1 MDLVGSARSNVS
13 RAPDR
18 PNTSA
23 SVNDGAGLPSKV
35 ELDLKSSA
43 QDLWLARARQHTTD
57 SYAGIPM
64 AQFPED
70 LRTYE
75 HLLWQVRANVVIEL
89 GTWSGAS
96 ALWFRD
102 RLQTMHAYGR
112 VASPRVISVDLDQ
125 REAVAAVAA
134 VDPVY
139 EETITFL
146 EGDVRDQTL
155 PEQVAHQVPEHARC
169 LVVEDSAHVYETTYA
184 ALLGFA
190 RFVPVG
196 GYLVVED
203 GCVDVEEM
211 RLDDSWPRGVLPA
224 VADWLASPEG
234 KRFRVRRDLELYGMS
249 CHPGGFLQRAR

>member
-1 MDLVGSARSNVS
+1 VS
-13 RAPDR
+13 RSPDR
-18 PNTSA
+18 PNASA
-23 SVNDGAGLPSKV
+23 LADGEAGLPSRV

-43 QDLWLARARQHTTD
+43 QQLWLARARQHTTD
-57 SYAGIPM
+57 SYVGIPM
-64 AQFPED
+64 AKFPED

-75 HLLWQVRANVVIEL
+75 HLLWQMRANVVIEL
-89 GTWSGAS
+89 GSWSGAS

-102 RLQTMHAYGR
+102 RLQSMHAYGR
-112 VASPRVISVDLDQ
+112 VRAPRVISVDLNQ

-134 VDPVY
+134 VDPAY
-139 EETITFL
+139 EGTITFL
-146 EGDVRDQTL
+146 EADVRDQTL
-155 PEQVAHQVPEHARC
+155 PAQVEQQLPEHARC

-224 VADWLASPEG
+224 VADWLASPDGE
-234 KRFRVRRDLELYGMS
+234 RFKVRRDLELYGMS

>member
-1 MDLVGSARSNVS
+1 MNRMATDE
-13 RAPDR
+13 
-18 PNTSA
+18 
-23 SVNDGAGLPSKV
+23 AGFPSSV
-35 ELDLKSSA
+35 ELDLKASA
-43 QDLWLARARQHTTD
+43 RELWLARARQHTTD
-57 SYAGIPM
+57 TYAGIPM
-64 AQFPED
+64 AKFPED

-75 HLLWQVRANVVIEL
+75 HLLWQMRANVVIEI

-102 RLQTMHAYGR
+102 RLRAMQAYR
-112 VASPRVISVDLDQ
+112 RIDSSRVISIDIEQ
-125 REAVAAVAA
+125 KEAVAAVAA
-134 VDPVY
+134 VDPGY

-146 EGDVRDQTL
+146 EADVLDPALPGRVAEHL
-155 PEQVAHQVPEHARC
+155 PENARC

-224 VADWLASPEG
+224 LADWLASSEG
-234 KRFRVRRDLELYGMS
+234 EAFQVQRDLELYGMS
-249 CHPGGFLQRAR
+249 CHPGGFLQRTR

>member
-1 MDLVGSARSNVS
+1 VSRVPDRSNE
-13 RAPDR
+13 RASTNGR
-18 PNTSA
+18 P
-23 SVNDGAGLPSKV
+23 GLPSRV

-43 QDLWLARARQHTTD
+43 RELWLARARQHTTD
-57 SYAGIPM
+57 SYVGIPM
-64 AQFPED
+64 AKFPED

-75 HLLWQVRANVVIEL
+75 HLLWEMRANVVIEL

-112 VASPRVISVDLDQ
+112 VATPRVITVDLDQ
-125 REAVAAVAA
+125 REAVDAVAA
-134 VDPVY
+134 VDPTY
-139 EETITFL
+139 EGTITFL
-146 EGDVRDQTL
+146 EADVRDQTL
-155 PEQVAHQVPEHARC
+155 PEQVEHQLPEHARC

-190 RFVPVG
+190 RFVPVR

-224 VADWLASPEG
+224 VADWLTSPDG
-234 KRFRVRRDLELYGMS
+234 QRFQVRRDLELYGMS